1 MLSVLAIIAA
11 AASLL
16 ASGPADA
23 HVGGVERAVFEAP
36 ELPTAAEPI
45 GPLAVLATD
54 DQVNVPWPI
63 ALVALLAAAGLVR
76 RRSRRLVVAA
86 LVLLVAIFTVE
97 AAVHSVHHALGHDD
111 VACPTAAI
119 AAHLDGTTVA
129 ALALEEPI
137 HRVGAITAPS
147 EPRIASLRSIDPS
160 QPRAPPTP
168 LV

>member
-1 MLSVLAIIAA
+1 MLSVLAIIAV

-45 GPLAVLATD
+45 GPLAVLAAD

-97 AAVHSVHHALGHDD
+97 AAVHSVHHALGHD
-111 VACPTAAI
+111 VACPTAAAI

-137 HRVGAITAPS
+137 HRVDSVTAPS

-160 QPRAPPTP
+160 QPRAPPIP